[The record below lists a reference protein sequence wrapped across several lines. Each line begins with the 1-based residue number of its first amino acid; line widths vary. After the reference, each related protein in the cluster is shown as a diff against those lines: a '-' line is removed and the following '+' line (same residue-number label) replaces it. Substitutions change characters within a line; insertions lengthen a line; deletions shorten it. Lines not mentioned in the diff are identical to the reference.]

1 MSPVTPHTHAAP
13 VVAAPHAHAGNSI
26 SRTMGLVILALLPA
40 TALGLGQFGWPAILL
55 FALTIGATLATEAA
69 CLRIAGKPL
78 TVNLLDGSALVTG
91 WLLALSLPPSAPWWI
106 GVLGAVIAIVL
117 GKQVFGGTGQNLF
130 NPAMV
135 ARVALLIAFPLEM
148 TTWMT
153 PGPLWSAGALD
164 LQQGLAVTFAG
175 QIPDG
180 MTGATALGHVRTEVG
195 RGLGLEEALAGH
207 STAAGA
213 LGTISGSLGETSALL
228 LLAGGLMLI
237 WRRVITWHIPAAML
251 GTLALLATVMHGV
264 DPGRYPDALF
274 HLVSGA
280 TLLGAFFIATDLV
293 TSPVSKAGQLLFGA
307 GCGLLVFAIRTWAG
321 YPEGVAFAVLLMNA
335 CTPVIDHYVRP
346 RVFGRT
352 RRGDPIE
359 YPEARP

>member
-1 MSPVTPHTHAAP
+1 MTPGPTHAHAPP

-26 SRTMGLVILALLPA
+26 TRTMGLVILALLPA
-40 TALGLGQFGWPAILL
+40 TALGLGQFGWPAVLL

-78 TVNLLDGSALVTG
+78 RVHLMDGTALVTG
-91 WLLALSLPPSAPWWI
+91 WLLAMSLPPSAPWWI

-148 TTWMT
+148 TTWMA
-153 PGPLWSAGALD
+153 PEPLWSPGALD
-164 LQQGLAVTFAG
+164 LQQGLAVTFG
-175 QIPDG
+175 GTVPDG
-180 MTGATALGHVRTEVG
+180 MSGATALGHVRTEVG
-195 RGLGLEEALAGH
+195 RGVPLEEALAEHG
-207 STAAGA
+207 TAAGA

-228 LLAGGLMLI
+228 LLAGGLFLI
-237 WRRVITWHIPAAML
+237 WMRVITWHIPAAML
-251 GTLALLATVMHGV
+251 GTLALLATVMHWV
-264 DPGRYPDALF
+264 DPGRYPDAVF
-274 HLVSGA
+274 HLISGA

-293 TSPVSKAGQLLFGA
+293 TSPISKTGQLIFGA
-307 GCGLLVFAIRTWAG
+307 GCGLLVYAIRTWAG

-359 YPEARP
+359 YPEPRP